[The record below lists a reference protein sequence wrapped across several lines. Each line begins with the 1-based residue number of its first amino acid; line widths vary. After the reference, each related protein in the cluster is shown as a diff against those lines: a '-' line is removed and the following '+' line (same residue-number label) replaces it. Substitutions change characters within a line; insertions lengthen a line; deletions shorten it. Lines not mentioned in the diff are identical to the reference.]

1 MKKYAAVSVFIIVL
15 AGCTSDSNNA
25 VDNGGGINDVS
36 LTPAVIWTDPLPES
50 VGPNIMS
57 PGNVVKI
64 RFNKLMDTRSV
75 IRAVSITPSDES
87 VFIDTTRAAPVE
99 GTTFDFPLTPT
110 PIWLVFVR
118 DANLD
123 SRFPP
128 SYQVYYPY
136 FKVGQKY
143 SISVDPSA
151 LDVYGN
157 TLASKYSFSFTPE
170 PYLRVTDNYPL
181 KNDTGVVPVYSGIS
195 LRFNSMIDTGA
206 VRTSFLISP
215 PVAGDFYLYSNTW
228 GISWYQS
235 SNNMFASETKYTV
248 SVAATMRD
256 VDGHLLTSPYSFSFT
271 TAPYRVTYAYPT
283 GTGIGLTSNINVDC
297 DFLIDSATVVKSF
310 AINPPVSG
318 KFQYYTSS
326 FSYVPDANLSPN
338 TKYTVTI
345 STDLHGKNG
354 TPMKNAYSY
363 SFTTGNQ

>member
-1 MKKYAAVSVFIIVL
+1 MKKYAAVSIFTIIL
-15 AGCTSDSNNA
+15 LGCNSDSNNV

-75 IRAVSITPSDES
+75 IRAVSISPSNES

-110 PIWLVFVR
+110 PLWLIYVK
-118 DANLD
+118 DINLD

-136 FKVGQKY
+136 FKVAQKY
-143 SISVDPSA
+143 TIMVDQSA

-157 TLASKYSFSFTPE
+157 ALASKFSFSFTPE
-170 PYLRVTDNYPL
+170 PYLRVTDTYPL
-181 KNDTGVVPVYSGIS
+181 KGDTGVAPAYSNIS
-195 LRFNSMIDTGA
+195 LRFNAMIDTGT
-206 VRTSFLISP
+206 VRASFLISP
-215 PVAGDFYLYSNTW
+215 SVAGDVYLYSNTW
-228 GISWYQS
+228 GISWSQA
-235 SNNMFASETKYTV
+235 SNSMLASETQYT
-248 SVAATMRD
+248 ATVTATLKD
-256 VDGHLLTSPYSFSFT
+256 IDGHALNSPFSFSFT

-283 GTGIGLTSNINVDC
+283 GTSASLSSNINVSC
-297 DFLIDSATVVKSF
+297 NFLIDSTTMAKSF
-310 AINPPVSG
+310 TINPAVSG
-318 KFQYYTSS
+318 KFQYYTTS
-326 FSYVPDANLSPN
+326 FAYTPALNLSPN

-354 TPMKNAYSY
+354 TPMKSGYTY
-363 SFTTGNQ
+363 SFTTGSQ